1 MELRIADRISRYTIW
16 IVILLLSL
24 GCLPG
29 TLQAEEVMTEQRAI
43 AMVEA
48 FFDTINIE
56 TYDSGRFA
64 AGLAPGFSIFE
75 MGEEFDAASF
85 DAFISEAAK
94 TIVETRWILS
104 DFDVSIGD
112 DLTHLSYTN
121 VGRFVN
127 MQGGVIHSE
136 WMESV
141 LLELVDAAWKIKFL
155 QSDLVERWVVSP
167 DGTRTELYPVEDEE
181 SDEGMSQSSIPH

>member
-1 MELRIADRISRYTIW
+1 MRSFSSHC
-16 IVILLLSL
+16 VVGFLSL
-24 GCLPG
+24 VLGGLVQV
-29 TLQAEEVMTEQRAI
+29 TALWADEAMTKERAI
-43 AMVEA
+43 ALVEA
-48 FFDTINIE
+48 FFDTINIA

-94 TIVETRWILS
+94 TIVETRWTLS
-104 DFDVSIGD
+104 DFDVSIGE

-127 MQGGVIHSE
+127 TQGGVIHSE

-141 LLELVDAAWKIKFL
+141 LLELNEGEWKVKFL
-155 QSDLVERWVVSP
+155 QSDLVSRWLLAA
-167 DGTRTELYPVEDEE
+167 DGSRTDIYPAEDGD
-181 SDEGMSQSSIPH
+181 SDDVNQSSIPH